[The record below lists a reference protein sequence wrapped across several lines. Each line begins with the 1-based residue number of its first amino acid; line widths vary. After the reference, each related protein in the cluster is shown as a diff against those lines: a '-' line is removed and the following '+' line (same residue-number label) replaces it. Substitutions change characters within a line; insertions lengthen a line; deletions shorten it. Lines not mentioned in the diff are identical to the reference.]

1 MKNEGV
7 RAVRAHFEGVAAQS
21 NAEFGIRNSEFR
33 TEAMECVLG
42 SPVLTERDGARI
54 SAPLFCTEGDRVRF
68 SAPLVYK
75 GSWLLPPFHG
85 DKRLRGSLS
94 ALLWVY

>member
-21 NAEFGIRNSEFR
+21 NAECGIRNSEFR

-42 SPVLTERDGARI
+42 SPVLGKAN
-54 SAPLFCTEGDRVRF
+54 SAACG
-68 SAPLVYK
+68 
-75 GSWLLPPFHG
+75 GS
-85 DKRLRGSLS
+85 RLGSTVPHK
-94 ALLWVY
+94 AN

>member
-42 SPVLTERDGARI
+42 SPALTERD
-54 SAPLFCTEGDRVRF
+54 
-68 SAPLVYK
+68 
-75 GSWLLPPFHG
+75 
-85 DKRLRGSLS
+85 
-94 ALLWVY
+94 

>member
-21 NAEFGIRNSEFR
+21 NAECGIRNSEFR

-42 SPVLTERDGARI
+42 SPVLTESKSVVCGGAA
-54 SAPLFCTEGDRVRF
+54 SAPSEEGAV
-68 SAPLVYK
+68 K
-75 GSWLLPPFHG
+75 PFRI
-85 DKRLRGSLS
+85 KR
-94 ALLWVY
+94 A

>member
-42 SPVLTERDGARI
+42 SPVLTESKSAACGGAA
-54 SAPLFCTEGDRVRF
+54 SAPSEEGAVAPKGYKGATEGEITR
-68 SAPLVYK
+68 
-75 GSWLLPPFHG
+75 GCCLLRSIDEH
-85 DKRLRGSLS
+85 
-94 ALLWVY
+94 